1 MYSIYLFIR
10 RRRIFFRNI
19 YLFTQIFI
27 ILLNVFIYLLAVG
40 DEKYKVSIYLLNV
53 FVGFERM
60 FFPVRKQKKKS
71 QSNKCKILKWK
82 YFRTSRST
90 QEYLSTQTCQVQ
102 NTREYLSTQTWEVQ
116 NTQEY
121 LYTQKCQV
129 MPSAKYSRVFIYSNF
144 EISEYSPVSIYSKI
158 LVTKYSIPTHLEYFF
173 EYKQGLVHSYI
184 PSYLLQLTFVV
195 LISYLRT

>member
-1 MYSIYLFIR
+1 MSSCSEYLNRYWVDTRKSCIYLFIR

-102 NTREYLSTQTWEVQ
+102 NTQEYLSTQTCEVQ

-121 LYTQKCQV
+121 LSTKKCQV
-129 MPSAKYSRVFIYSNF
+129 QNTQEYLSTQTSKYPNTHQYLS
-144 EISEYSPVSIYSKI
+144 
-158 LVTKYSIPTHLEYFF
+158 TQKYLWQNT
-173 EYKQGLVHSYI
+173 Q
-184 PSYLLQLTFVV
+184 YLLTWN
-195 LISYLRT
+195 ISLSNRVWYIL

>member
-1 MYSIYLFIR
+1 MYLFIHPPEAN
-10 RRRIFFRNI
+10 FLRNI

-71 QSNKCKILKWK
+71 QSNKCKILK
-82 YFRTSRST
+82 YFRTSGST

-102 NTREYLSTQTWEVQ
+102 NTREYLSTQTCEVQ

-121 LYTQKCQV
+121 LSTQKRQV
-129 MPSAKYSRVFIYSNF
+129 QNTQEYLSTQTSKYPNTHQYLS
-144 EISEYSPVSIYSKI
+144 
-158 LVTKYSIPTHLEYFF
+158 TQKYL
-173 EYKQGLVHSYI
+173 
-184 PSYLLQLTFVV
+184 
-195 LISYLRT
+195 